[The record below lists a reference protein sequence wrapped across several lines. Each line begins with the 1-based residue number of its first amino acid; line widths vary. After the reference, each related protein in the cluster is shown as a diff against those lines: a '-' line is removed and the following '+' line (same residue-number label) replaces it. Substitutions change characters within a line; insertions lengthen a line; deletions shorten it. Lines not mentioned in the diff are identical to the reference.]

1 MILPALANEDA
12 YAAVYRDAELWLPAL
27 RVICARHGL
36 DAGALEIAPPGSHI
50 VFWAGPRRLIKLFSR
65 FWPDDAVAE
74 QTALGALTA
83 HPGIPVPQVVGGGEL
98 EGWPYLVLEPLPGIP
113 LNQAWEQVTP
123 RDRAAVCETLGGVMA
138 ALHAVPTTRLDAI
151 AVDWPA
157 WLAERRAGFAAAQ
170 TARGAAPE
178 WIAAALDFLAEMWP
192 EITTGAPVLL
202 NADITDEH
210 VLLAR
215 EGDRWRMTG
224 LIDFGDAMLGD
235 ALYEFAAPVT
245 FIAGRDAGLRRAL
258 YRGYG
263 WPDAAPDEALSR
275 HLLAM
280 ALLHQFADLPLYI
293 RTAGE
298 PTPRDLAALQAALW
312 V

>member
-1 MILPALANEDA
+1 MP
-12 YAAVYRDAELWLPAL
+12 
-27 RVICARHGL
+27 RVI
-36 DAGALEIAPPGSHI
+36 
-50 VFWAGPRRLIKLFSR
+50 
-65 FWPDDAVAE
+65 AE
-74 QTALGALTA
+74 
-83 HPGIPVPQVVGGGEL
+83 GEL

-113 LNQAWEQVTP
+113 LNQVWEQVEA
-123 RDRAAVCETLGGVMA
+123 RDRAAICETLGGVMA
-138 ALHAVPTTRLDAI
+138 ALHAVPTDGLGAI

-170 TARGAAPE
+170 AERGASPE

-235 ALYEFAAPVT
+235 A
-245 FIAGRDAGLRRAL
+245 AL
-258 YRGYG
+258 
-263 WPDAAPDEALSR
+263 
-275 HLLAM
+275 
-280 ALLHQFADLPLYI
+280 
-293 RTAGE
+293 
-298 PTPRDLAALQAALW
+298 
-312 V
+312 